1 MKMKKSKKYK
11 AMLFDYDGTIM
22 DTNQLIESSWQHM
35 ANVVLGR
42 KLEEEEYIHTYGIP
56 LLKCMDDFA
65 KKHKTKESGAELA
78 AIYTAYQRQHD
89 SENISLFEGI
99 KELLDALQAKGI
111 KSGIVTSR
119 LKDSTVAGLIRFG
132 LSDYFNALVT
142 ADDTDIH
149 KPNPEP
155 ALLCCEK
162 LGVDPQDAIMVGDSV
177 YDLLCGKNAG
187 CASCFVEWSVCA
199 TKEEAIR
206 RASPDFIVKHPV
218 QLVEI
223 IG

>member
-1 MKMKKSKKYK
+1 MKKTKKYK

-35 ANVVLGR
+35 ANLVLGR
-42 KLEEEEYIHTYGIP
+42 DLEEEEYIHTYGIP
-56 LLKCMDDFA
+56 LHKCMDDFA

-78 AIYTAYQRQHD
+78 AIYRAYQRQHD
-89 SENISLFEGI
+89 SEDISLFEGI
-99 KELLDALQAKGI
+99 REALDALRVKGI
-111 KSGIVTSR
+111 KPGIVTSR
-119 LKDSTVAGLIRFG
+119 LKDSTVTGLARFG
-132 LSDYFNALVT
+132 LNDYFEALVS

-155 ALLCCEK
+155 ALLCCEM
-162 LGVDPQDAIMVGDSV
+162 LGVDPRDAIMVGDSV

-199 TKEEAIR
+199 TAEEAVR

-218 QLVEI
+218 HLVEI
-223 IG
+223 VG